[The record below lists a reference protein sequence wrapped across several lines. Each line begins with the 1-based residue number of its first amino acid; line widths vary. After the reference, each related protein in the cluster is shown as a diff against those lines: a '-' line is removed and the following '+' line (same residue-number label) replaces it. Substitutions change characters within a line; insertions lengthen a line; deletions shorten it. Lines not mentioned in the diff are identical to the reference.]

1 MTDKT
6 TQDVQLDRALRRIVG
21 APDLPAGFRQ
31 RLTATIARSAP
42 ADVAGLRQSLERERL
57 EQLMELREDSMRL
70 KLKTLGALIGGAF
83 TAGVG
88 LSLAWPR
95 ISATFAP
102 HGDIA
107 LLAIS
112 VGIGL
117 VIAVTS
123 WLQRIDQ
130 APWER

>member
-1 MTDKT
+1 
-6 TQDVQLDRALRRIVG
+6 
-21 APDLPAGFRQ
+21 
-31 RLTATIARSAP
+31 
-42 ADVAGLRQSLERERL
+42 
-57 EQLMELREDSMRL
+57 MRL

-83 TAGVG
+83 TAGVA
-88 LSLAWPR
+88 LTLAWPG

-102 HGDIA
+102 HGAIA

-123 WLQRIDQ
+123 WLQRTDQ

>member
-1 MTDKT
+1 MTDEPIPDPT
-6 TQDVQLDRALRRIVG
+6 LDRALRRIIV

-31 RLTATIARSAP
+31 RLTAAIARSVPEDLVRA
-42 ADVAGLRQSLERERL
+42 RQKLERERL
-57 EQLMELREDSMRL
+57 EQLRELQQDSVRL

-83 TAGVG
+83 SAGVG
-88 LSLAWPR
+88 TTLAWPW

-102 HGDIA
+102 HGDFV

-117 VIAVTS
+117 AIALSS
-123 WLQRIDQ
+123 WLQRAGQ
-130 APWER
+130 VAWER

>member
-1 MTDKT
+1 MTDELIPDT
-6 TQDVQLDRALRRIVG
+6 PLDQALRQIIV

-31 RLTATIARSAP
+31 RLTAAIARSVPEDLAS
-42 ADVAGLRQSLERERL
+42 ARQRLERERL
-57 EQLMELREDSMRL
+57 EQLMELREASVRL

-88 LSLAWPR
+88 LALAWPW

-102 HGDIA
+102 HGDFA

-112 VGIGL
+112 VSIGL
-117 VIAVTS
+117 AIALTS
-123 WLQRIDQ
+123 WLQGTGQ

>member
-1 MTDKT
+1 MTDET
-6 TQDVQLDRALRRIVG
+6 TQDVQLDRALRRIII

-31 RLTATIARSAP
+31 RLTAAIARSAP
-42 ADVAGLRQSLERERL
+42 EDVAGLRQRLERERL
-57 EQLMELREDSMRL
+57 EQLMELHEDSMRL

-88 LSLAWPR
+88 LTLAWPW

-107 LLAIS
+107 LLTIC

-123 WLQRIDQ
+123 WLQRTDQ